1 VTILFCEHD
10 IALVFEIA
18 NRIMV
23 MVRGATVVQGSG
35 EEVRRNSEVQ
45 SAYLGESGGC

>member
-1 VTILFCEHD
+1 
-10 IALVFEIA
+10 
-18 NRIMV
+18 MV

-45 SAYLGESGGC
+45 SAYLGESGEC